1 MAVDTSDTN
10 TLKVTFQFTKAST
23 VSESGSSG
31 EDTTIL
37 NSVDASSISSA
48 INLMNAYIGKELS
61 LSHCK
66 LIVFSEEIA
75 QKGISD
81 EIYTLMNDNQIRPS
95 TNVVISKCNA
105 KYYIENSKPI
115 FEPLITKYYELY
127 TNSSSYTGYTTNAT
141 SHATTSS
148 KTIILIVKRNED
160 SFLIVASDPIQGM
173 YKRQNNIKQNAF
185 KLVKPSADKLVI
197 KLDIP

>member
-1 MAVDTSDTN
+1 MKKKFIKISIITILIILTIAFNSSYQSLTLSNIAVVVAMAVDTSDTN

-23 VSESGSSG
+23 VSESGSSE

-48 INLMNAYIGKELS
+48 INLINAYIGKELS

-105 KYYIENSKPI
+105 KYYMEQVKPEIENLLSN
-115 FEPLITKYYELY
+115 YYELLAE
-127 TNSSSYTGYTTNAT
+127 SSKYVGHIPNAT
-141 SHATTSS
+141 IGDFFNSLIC
-148 KTIILIVKRNED
+148 KTCEPYAILRW
-160 SFLIVASDPIQGM
+160 
-173 YKRQNNIKQNAF
+173 Y
-185 KLVKPSADKLVI
+185 
-197 KLDIP
+197 